1 VIIRERGRKE
11 EKRRGG
17 GGPVKGNDVVV
28 NPPFVLRLGIYR
40 LRPGL
45 VVVVT
50 HRKKKTKGGFGGGA
64 CRGRSTNRRGPEEWY
79 QLSTGFALVACG
91 GFNRFSADHRVAKT

>member
-50 HRKKKTKGGFGGGA
+50 HRKKKPRVGSVVVRAGDGQQTAEVQRNGTSF
-64 CRGRSTNRRGPEEWY
+64 R
-79 QLSTGFALVACG
+79 QALP
-91 GFNRFSADHRVAKT
+91 